1 MANTKIGRPKG
12 HPKTGGRQKGTPNKT
27 TRLVKDIILG
37 EFDLEEFRAWKQKNP
52 DAYYTRMVMGI
63 LPKEITGDID
73 GTVSIIVH
81 DVLKA
86 PAPTPEIEHYPPALP
101 SPKVRR

>member
-1 MANTKIGRPKG
+1 MKNTKGGRPKG

-37 EFDLEEFRAWKQKNP
+37 EFDIEEFRAWKKKNP

-63 LPKEITGDID
+63 LPKEVTGDIG
-73 GTVSIIVH
+73 GTLNIVIR
-81 DVLKA
+81 DCLRDRS
-86 PAPTPEIEHYPPALP
+86 PE
-101 SPKVRR
+101 